1 MSAHPTLDGCTRIS
15 VQKTDASECLMCRGT
30 GRVLTSATAGATRS
44 GFPKYLMRRIEELVD
59 TRLDERGSV
68 TDLASTVGYSPSHFF
83 RMFRRSFGVTPHA
96 YVMRR
101 RLAVAQYL
109 LTRTDLCL
117 ADVALKAGFSDQSH
131 LSRTFRRFA
140 GIPPRAFRALNHF
153 HGNDSI
159 ASTA

>member
-1 MSAHPTLDGCTRIS
+1 MVAHPTLDGCTEIS
-15 VQKTDASECLMCRGT
+15 VENTHAGECLVCQGT
-30 GRVLTSATAGATRS
+30 GRVLISAAAGASRS
-44 GFPKYLMRRIEELVD
+44 GFPKYLIRRIEELVD
-59 TRLDERGSV
+59 ARLDEKGGIN
-68 TDLASTVGYSPSHFF
+68 DLASTVGYSPSHFF

-117 ADVALKAGFSDQSH
+117 AEVALKAGFSDQSH

-153 HGNDSI
+153 HGDDGI
-159 ASTA
+159 ASTV